1 MNPFQKGDILTPIHD
16 IPKSKLFTTCE
27 CGLVTGG
34 PMMKVGHKFEILE
47 VTEFDGSGYY
57 SINLTIKNLTIG
69 CGHEFIIDSELIIS
83 NFETIEKFR
92 IRKIDSLNK

>member
-34 PMMKVGHKFEILE
+34 HMMKVNVGK
-47 VTEFDGSGYY
+47 
-57 SINLTIKNLTIG
+57 LT
-69 CGHEFIIDSELIIS
+69 HDF
-83 NFETIEKFR
+83 
-92 IRKIDSLNK
+92 

>member
-1 MNPFQKGDILTPIHD
+1 
-16 IPKSKLFTTCE
+16 
-27 CGLVTGG
+27 
-34 PMMKVGHKFEILE
+34 MKVGHKFEILE

-69 CGHEFIIDSELIIS
+69 CGHELIIDSELIIS